1 MADNN
6 KYSVPDFDEYIRNV
20 EPEKK
25 EKASAW
31 KTAIG
36 LQAVDGLQTS
46 DYLKDTAR
54 KHIEG
59 DISIDEVK
67 NLINGYYQ
75 SKTAR
80 VPEDEETEE
89 ADKVSA
95 NIARILNEQ
104 SFAFSITGF
113 TSIHRRLF
121 EGVFKFAGKIRDYDI
136 TKKEWVLRGDT
147 VLYVNAEDLRGAL
160 EYDLKQEKEFSYK
173 GLSIDQTVSH
183 ISRFVSDIWQ
193 IHPFGE
199 GNTRTT
205 AVFSIKYLRS
215 IGFAV
220 NNDLFA
226 DNSWYF
232 RNALVRANYRN
243 ISKGIEPD
251 MSFLIRFFRNLMI
264 GENNELK
271 NGYMVIGTPTEWRQ
285 PTTDQ
290 VQDKFGTSIR
300 QVENKLYPHTVEIEK
315 IVNVIG
321 TNQLSVKQIMETLLL
336 KGRDNFLKLYLNP
349 SLNQGFV
356 TPLYPDRPKHPH
368 QKYLLTPKGLAIY
381 NSKHEVPFLK

>member
-1 MADNN
+1 MDL
-6 KYSVPDFDEYIRNV
+6 DFESYIRGG
-20 EPEKK
+20 EPDKK

-67 NLINGYYQ
+67 NLIYGYYQ

-80 VPEDEETEE
+80 TTDDEDTEE

-95 NIARILNEQ
+95 NIAKILNEQ
-104 SFAFSITGF
+104 SFAFSVTGF

-121 EGVFKFAGKIRDYDI
+121 DGLFKFAGKIRDYDI

-147 VLYVNAEDLRGAL
+147 VLYVNAEDLQKAL
-160 EYDLKQEKEFSYK
+160 EYDLEQEKNFSYR
-173 GLSIDQTVSH
+173 GLSLDEVVNH
-183 ISRFVSDIWQ
+183 IAKFVSGIWQ

-205 AVFSIKYLRS
+205 AVFTIKYLRS
-215 IGFAV
+215 IGFDV

-243 ISKGIEPD
+243 VLKGIEPD
-251 MSFLIRFFRNLMI
+251 MTFLISFFRNLIMD
-264 GENNELK
+264 EKSELK
-271 NGYMVIGTPTEWRQ
+271 NRYLVIDVRQELISEQNPT
-285 PTTDQ
+285 
-290 VQDKFGTSIR
+290 SSR
-300 QVENKLYPHTVEIEK
+300 QVSDKLPASSPAILSMINTLGK
-315 IVNVIG
+315 Q
-321 TNQLSVKQIMETLLL
+321 QLSIKDMLCAMNLKDRENFME
-336 KGRDNFLKLYLNP
+336 NYLSP
-349 SLNQGFV
+349 AIKDGFIV
-356 TPLYPDRPKHPH
+356 MLYPDNPKHPR
-368 QKYLLTPKGLAIY
+368 QKYLLTEKGLAIFHS
-381 NSKHEVPFLK
+381 NS

>member
-1 MADNN
+1 MDL
-6 KYSVPDFDEYIRNV
+6 DFESYIRGG
-20 EPEKK
+20 EPDKK

-67 NLINGYYQ
+67 KLIYGYYQ

-80 VPEDEETEE
+80 TPEDEDTEE

-95 NIARILNEQ
+95 NIAKILNEQ
-104 SFAFSITGF
+104 SFAFSVTGF

-121 EGVFKFAGKIRDYDI
+121 DGLFKFAGKIRDYDI

-147 VLYVNAEDLRGAL
+147 VLYVNAEDLQKAL
-160 EYDLKQEKEFSYK
+160 EYDLEQEKNFSYK
-173 GLSIDQTVSH
+173 GLSLDEVVNH
-183 ISRFVSDIWQ
+183 IAKFVSGIWQ

-205 AVFSIKYLRS
+205 AVFTIKYLRS
-215 IGFAV
+215 IGFDV

-243 ISKGIEPD
+243 VLKGIEPD
-251 MSFLIRFFRNLMI
+251 ITFLISFFRNLMMC
-264 GENNELK
+264 EENELK
-271 NGYMVIGTPTEWRQ
+271 NRYLVINVPKELILGQNPTSSRQ
-285 PTTDQ
+285 APDKLPAPSPTIL
-290 VQDKFGTSIR
+290 S
-300 QVENKLYPHTVEIEK
+300 L
-315 IVNVIG
+315 VNTLG
-321 TNQLSVKQIMETLLL
+321 KQQLSIKEMLCAMNLKDRENFME
-336 KGRDNFLKLYLNP
+336 NYLSP
-349 SLNQGFV
+349 AIKDGFIV
-356 TPLYPDRPKHPH
+356 MHYPDNPKHPR
-368 QKYLLTPKGLAIY
+368 QKYLLTEKGLAILHS
-381 NSKHEVPFLK
+381 NS

>member
-1 MADNN
+1 MTDDKKHNI
-6 KYSVPDFDEYIRNV
+6 PDFDEYIRQG
-20 EPEKK
+20 EPAMQ

-46 DYLKDTAR
+46 DYLKDTAV

-67 NLINGYYQ
+67 ELINGYYQ
-75 SKTAR
+75 SKTVR
-80 VPEDEETEE
+80 TPKDEETEE

-95 NIARILNEQ
+95 KIAKILNEQ
-104 SFAFSITGF
+104 SFAFSVTGF

-121 EGVFKFAGKIRDYDI
+121 EGIFKFAGKIRDYDI

-147 VLYVNAEDLRGAL
+147 VLYVNSEDLYRAI
-160 EYDLKQEKEFSYK
+160 EYDLEQEKNFSYK
-173 GLSIDQTVSH
+173 GLSMNEVVIH
-183 ISRFVSDIWQ
+183 IAKFVSGIWQ

-205 AVFSIKYLRS
+205 AIFTIKYLRS
-215 IGFAV
+215 IGFDV

-243 ISKGIEPD
+243 VRKGIEPD
-251 MSFLIRFFRNLMI
+251 MNFLVLFFRNLML
-264 GENNELK
+264 GEDNELK
-271 NGYMVIGTPTEWRQ
+271 NRAMIINAPQQLTEQADRTTEQAPNKQVEQLSTQVSAIIKAIGTEQHSLKALMEKMELKHRPTFIVNYLTPAIQ
-285 PTTDQ
+285 AGFITL
-290 VQDKFGTSIR
+290 
-300 QVENKLYPHTVEIEK
+300 LYP
-315 IVNVIG
+315 N
-321 TNQLSVKQIMETLLL
+321 N
-336 KGRDNFLKLYLNP
+336 
-349 SLNQGFV
+349 
-356 TPLYPDRPKHPH
+356 PKHPR
-368 QKYLLTPKGLAIY
+368 QKYLLTVKGLAIF
-381 NSKHEVPFLK
+381 NSNK

>member
-1 MADNN
+1 MDI
-6 KYSVPDFDEYIRNV
+6 DFESYIRGS
-20 EPEKK
+20 EPNKR

-36 LQAVDGLQTS
+36 LQAVDGLRTS
-46 DYLKDTAR
+46 DYLKDTAI

-67 NLINGYYQ
+67 KLINGYYQ
-75 SKTAR
+75 SKTVR
-80 VPEDEETEE
+80 TLKDEETEE

-104 SFAFSITGF
+104 SFAFSVTGF

-121 EGVFKFAGKIRDYDI
+121 EGIFKFAGKIRNYDI

-147 VLYVNAEDLRGAL
+147 VLYVNSEDLHKAL
-160 EYDLKQEKEFSYK
+160 EYDLEQEKNFSFK
-173 GLSIDQTVSH
+173 GLSMDDIVVH
-183 ISRFVSDIWQ
+183 IAKFISGIWQ

-205 AVFSIKYLRS
+205 AVFAIKYLRS
-215 IGFAV
+215 IGFDV

-243 ISKGIEPD
+243 VRKDVEPD
-251 MSFLIRFFRNLMI
+251 MSFLVAFFRNLMM

-271 NGYMVIGTPTEWRQ
+271 NRTMIINTLQQPTE
-285 PTTDQ
+285 Q
-290 VQDKFGTSIR
+290 VDRTSTE
-300 QVENKLYPHTVEIEK
+300 QVPNKLTEQHS
-315 IVNVIG
+315 VI
-321 TNQLSVKQIMETLLL
+321 LLL
-336 KGRDNFLKLYLNP
+336 TKDFLHYQN
-349 SLNQGFV
+349 V
-356 TPLYPDRPKHPH
+356 TTLPGKSD
-368 QKYLLTPKGLAIY
+368 
-381 NSKHEVPFLK
+381 

>member
-1 MADNN
+1 MNIDFES
-6 KYSVPDFDEYIRNV
+6 YIHGSEPD
-20 EPEKK
+20 KK

-46 DYLKDTAR
+46 DYLKDTAI

-67 NLINGYYQ
+67 KLINGYYQ

-80 VPEDEETEE
+80 TPKEEETEE

-95 NIARILNEQ
+95 NIAKILNEQ
-104 SFAFSITGF
+104 SFTFSVIGF

-121 EGVFKFAGKIRDYDI
+121 EGIFKFAGNIRDYDI

-147 VLYVNAEDLRGAL
+147 VLYANSEDLLRAL
-160 EYDLKQEKEFSYK
+160 EYDLEQEKNFSYK
-173 GLSIDQTVSH
+173 GLSMDDIVAH
-183 ISRFVSDIWQ
+183 IAQFISDIWQ

-205 AVFSIKYLRS
+205 AVFAIKYLRS
-215 IGFAV
+215 IGFDV

-243 ISKGIEPD
+243 VRKSIERD
-251 MSFLIRFFRNLMI
+251 MSFLVLFFKNLMLDD
-264 GENNELK
+264 NNELK
-271 NGYMVIGTPTEWRQ
+271 NRTMIIKDPQQPTEQ
-285 PTTDQ
+285 ADQTT
-290 VQDKFGTSIR
+290 
-300 QVENKLYPHTVEIEK
+300 
-315 IVNVIG
+315 
-321 TNQLSVKQIMETLLL
+321 
-336 KGRDNFLKLYLNP
+336 
-349 SLNQGFV
+349 
-356 TPLYPDRPKHPH
+356 
-368 QKYLLTPKGLAIY
+368 
-381 NSKHEVPFLK
+381 

>member
-1 MADNN
+1 MGI
-6 KYSVPDFDEYIRNV
+6 DFEAYIRGS
-20 EPEKK
+20 EPDKK

-46 DYLKDTAR
+46 DYLKDIAR

-59 DISIDEVK
+59 DISIDEAK
-67 NLINGYYQ
+67 NLIHGYYL

-80 VPEDEETEE
+80 TPKDEETEE

-95 NIARILNEQ
+95 HIAKILNEQ
-104 SFAFSITGF
+104 SFAFSVTGF
-113 TSIHRRLF
+113 ISIHRRLF

-136 TKKEWVLRGDT
+136 TKTEWVLRGDT
-147 VLYVNAEDLRGAL
+147 VLYVNAEDLHKAL
-160 EYDLKQEKEFSYK
+160 EYDLEQEKNFSYK
-173 GLSIDQTVSH
+173 GLSMDEVVNH
-183 ISRFVSDIWQ
+183 IAKFISGIWQ

-205 AVFSIKYLRS
+205 AVFVIKYLRS
-215 IGFAV
+215 IGFNV

-243 ISKGIEPD
+243 VRKGIEPD
-251 MSFLIRFFRNLMI
+251 MSFLINFFRNLI
-264 GENNELK
+264 LGENNELK
-271 NGYMVIGTPTEWRQ
+271 NRYIVIDAPEEWKSQ
-285 PTTDQ
+285 TTADQ
-290 VQDKFGTSIR
+290 VQDKLKTSSI
-300 QVENKLYPHTVEIEK
+300 QVHDKLHPNTVEIEK
-315 IVNVIG
+315 TVNAIG
-321 TNQLSVKQIMETLLL
+321 TKQLSVKEIMEVLGL

-349 SLNQGFV
+349 SLNEGFV
-356 TPLYPDRPKHPH
+356 RPLYPDRPQHPR
-368 QKYLLTPKGLAIY
+368 QKYLLTVKGLAIY
-381 NSKHEVPFLK
+381 NSKP